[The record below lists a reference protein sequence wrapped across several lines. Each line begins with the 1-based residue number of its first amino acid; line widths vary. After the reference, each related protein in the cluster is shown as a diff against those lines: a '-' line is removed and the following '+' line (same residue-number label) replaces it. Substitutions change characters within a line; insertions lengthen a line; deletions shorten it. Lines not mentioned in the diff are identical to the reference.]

1 LLALVSGIRSQDREL
16 IIMRKKQSNILLWIF
31 IFFIVSSLFYYFI
44 IYNRNSSVEN
54 KDITYVRAK
63 VLEVISSDL
72 TEEGYIPGVY
82 AGTQE
87 LKIEILSG
95 KFKGQKVNLTNSRL
109 HGDLVYDVVA
119 EDGMEIVLAVKE
131 REGKSPSIGVDT
143 YARDKVLYILIFLF
157 VFVLIVVGRIKG
169 LMALISLIINGL
181 LIAFFMLPLMFKGY
195 SPILLAIIT
204 ATIVI
209 FLSLMLIGGFNKKSL
224 AAIIGTSAGVVIA
237 GIISLISGKFAHLTG
252 ITGEASEQLV
262 YIVSDFPINI
272 KGIMFAGI
280 IISSLGAVMDVGMS
294 IASVIFEIHNKAPEL
309 NKAELFKSGM
319 NVGKDIMG
327 TMANT
332 LILAFAGCSLSIMI
346 LLMAYNMPYFRAI
359 NLNTVSTEIIQG
371 LSGTIGLVLT
381 VPITS
386 LVSALFIANKQ
397 KKYKINN

>member
-1 LLALVSGIRSQDREL
+1 MG
-16 IIMRKKQSNILLWIF
+16 KKQFNILLWIF

-44 IYNRNSSVEN
+44 IYDRNSSVEN

-63 VLEVISSDL
+63 VLEVIDSDL
-72 TEEGYIPGVY
+72 TEEGNIPGVY

-87 LKIEILSG
+87 LKIEVLSG
-95 KFKGQKVNLTNSRL
+95 KFKGQKLILTNSRL
-109 HGDLVYDVVA
+109 HSDLVYDVVA

-169 LMALISLIINGL
+169 LMALISLIITGL

-195 SPILLAIIT
+195 SSVLLAIIT

-237 GIISLISGKFAHLTG
+237 GIISLISGKLAHLTG

-397 KKYKINN
+397 KKYDANN

>member
-1 LLALVSGIRSQDREL
+1 
-16 IIMRKKQSNILLWIF
+16 MRKKQINIFLWIF
-31 IFFIVSSLFYYFI
+31 IFFIASSLFYYFI
-44 IYNRNSSVEN
+44 IYNRNSSVDN
-54 KDITYVRAK
+54 KNINYVRAK
-63 VLEVISSDL
+63 VLEVIDSDL

-82 AGTQE
+82 IGTQE

-95 KFKGQKVNLTNSRL
+95 KFKGQKLILTNSRL

-119 EDGMEIVLAVKE
+119 EDGMEIVLAVRE
-131 REGKSPSIGVDT
+131 REGQSPSIGVDT

-157 VFVLIVVGRIKG
+157 IFVLIVVGRIKG
-169 LMALISLIINGL
+169 LMALISLIITGL
-181 LIAFFMLPLMFKGY
+181 LIAFFMLPLMFKGH
-195 SPILLAIIT
+195 SQILLAVIT

-237 GIISLISGKFAHLTG
+237 GIISLISGRLAHLTG
-252 ITGEASEQLV
+252 ITGEASEQLI
-262 YIVSDFPINI
+262 YIVSSFPINI

-294 IASVIFEIHNKAPEL
+294 IASVVFEIHNKAPEL
-309 NKAELFKSGM
+309 SKAELFKSGM

-371 LSGTIGLVLT
+371 LSGSIGLILT

-386 LVSALFIANKQ
+386 MVSALFIANSSQ
-397 KKYKINN
+397 KNFDND

>member
-1 LLALVSGIRSQDREL
+1 MS
-16 IIMRKKQSNILLWIF
+16 KKQINIFLWIF
-31 IFFIVSSLFYYFI
+31 IFFIISSLFYYFI
-44 IYNRNSSVEN
+44 VHNRSSSVDN
-54 KDITYVRAK
+54 KDIIYVRAK

-82 AGTQE
+82 IGTQE

-95 KFKGQKVNLTNSRL
+95 KFKGQKLILTNSRL

-119 EDGMEIVLAVKE
+119 EDGMEIVLAVRE
-131 REGKSPSIGVDT
+131 REGQSPSIGVDT

-157 VFVLIVVGRIKG
+157 IFVLIGVGRLKG
-169 LMALISLIINGL
+169 LMALISLVITGL
-181 LIAFFMLPLMFKGY
+181 LIAFFMLPLMFKGF
-195 SPILLAIIT
+195 SPILLAVIT
-204 ATIVI
+204 ASIVI
-209 FLSLMLIGGFNKKSL
+209 FISLMLIGGFNKKSL

-237 GIISLISGKFAHLTG
+237 GIISLISGRLAHLTG
-252 ITGEASEQLV
+252 ITGEASEQLI
-262 YIVSDFPINI
+262 YIVGSFPINI

-309 NKAELFKSGM
+309 SKAELFKSGM

-371 LSGTIGLVLT
+371 LSGSIGLVLT

-386 LVSALFIANKQ
+386 MVSALFISNKSE
-397 KKYKINN
+397 KILTMINF

>member
-1 LLALVSGIRSQDREL
+1 MG
-16 IIMRKKQSNILLWIF
+16 KKQLNILLWIF
-31 IFFIVSSLFYYFI
+31 IFFIVSLLFYYFI
-44 IYNRNSSVEN
+44 IYNRNSSVDN

-63 VLEVISSDL
+63 VLEVISSNL
-72 TEEGYIPGVY
+72 TEEGNIPGVY
-82 AGTQE
+82 IGTQE

-95 KFKGQKVNLTNSRL
+95 KFKGQKLILTNSRL

-119 EDGMEIVLAVKE
+119 EDDMEIVLAVRE
-131 REGKSPSIGVDT
+131 REGQSPSIGVDT

-157 VFVLIVVGRIKG
+157 IFVLIGVGRIKG
-169 LMALISLIINGL
+169 LMALISLVITGL

-204 ATIVI
+204 ASIVI

-237 GIISLISGKFAHLTG
+237 GIISLISGRLAHLTG
-252 ITGEASEQLV
+252 ITGEASEQLI
-262 YIVSDFPINI
+262 YIVGSFPINI

-294 IASVIFEIHNKAPEL
+294 IASVVFEIHNKAPEL

-332 LILAFAGCSLSIMI
+332 LILTFAGCSLSIMI

-371 LSGTIGLVLT
+371 LSGSIGLILT

-386 LVSALFIANKQ
+386 FVSALFISNSSRKNF
-397 KKYKINN
+397 NND

>member
-1 LLALVSGIRSQDREL
+1 MG
-16 IIMRKKQSNILLWIF
+16 KKKINILLWIF
-31 IFFIVSSLFYYFI
+31 IFLIVSSLFYYFI
-44 IYNRNSSVEN
+44 IYNRNSSVDNDN
-54 KDITYVRAK
+54 KEITYVRAK
-63 VLEVISSDL
+63 VLEVIDSDL

-82 AGTQE
+82 IGTQE

-95 KFKGQKVNLTNSRL
+95 EFKGQKLILTNSRL

-119 EDGMEIVLAVKE
+119 EDGMEIVLAVRE
-131 REGKSPSIGVDT
+131 REGQSPSIGVDT

-157 VFVLIVVGRIKG
+157 IFVLIGVGRIKG
-169 LMALISLIINGL
+169 LMALISLVITGL

-204 ATIVI
+204 ASIVI
-209 FLSLMLIGGFNKKSL
+209 FISLMLIGGFNKKSL

-237 GIISLISGKFAHLTG
+237 GIISLISGKLTHLTG
-252 ITGEASEQLV
+252 ITGEASEQLI
-262 YIVSDFPINI
+262 YIVGSFPINI

-309 NKAELFKSGM
+309 NKVELFKSGM

-359 NLNTVSTEIIQG
+359 NLNMVSTEIIQG
-371 LSGTIGLVLT
+371 LSGSIGLVLT

-386 LVSALFIANKQ
+386 FVSALFIKNRKQ
-397 KKYKINN
+397 EV

>member
-1 LLALVSGIRSQDREL
+1 MI
-16 IIMRKKQSNILLWIF
+16 
-31 IFFIVSSLFYYFI
+31 
-44 IYNRNSSVEN
+44 
-54 KDITYVRAK
+54 
-63 VLEVISSDL
+63 
-72 TEEGYIPGVY
+72 
-82 AGTQE
+82 
-87 LKIEILSG
+87 
-95 KFKGQKVNLTNSRL
+95 LTNSRL

-119 EDGMEIVLAVKE
+119 EDGMEIVLAVRE
-131 REGKSPSIGVDT
+131 REGQPPSFGVDT

-157 VFVLIVVGRIKG
+157 IFVLIGVGRIKG
-169 LMALISLIINGL
+169 LMALISLVITGL

-195 SPILLAIIT
+195 SPILLAVIT
-204 ATIVI
+204 ASIVI
-209 FLSLMLIGGFNKKSL
+209 FISLMLIGGFNKKSL

-237 GIISLISGKFAHLTG
+237 GIISLISGRLAHLTG
-252 ITGEASEQLV
+252 ITGEASEQLI
-262 YIVSDFPINI
+262 YIVSSFPINI

-294 IASVIFEIHNKAPEL
+294 IASVVFEIHNKVPEL

-359 NLNTVSTEIIQG
+359 NLNMVSTEIIQG
-371 LSGTIGLVLT
+371 LSGSIGLVLT

-386 LVSALFIANKQ
+386 MVSALFISNKLR
-397 KKYKINN
+397 KNFNND

>member
-1 LLALVSGIRSQDREL
+1 MG
-16 IIMRKKQSNILLWIF
+16 KKQFNILLWIF

-63 VLEVISSDL
+63 VLEVIDSDL
-72 TEEGYIPGVY
+72 TEEGNIPGVY

-95 KFKGQKVNLTNSRL
+95 KFKGQKLILTNSRL
-109 HGDLVYDVVA
+109 HSDLVYDVVA

-169 LMALISLIINGL
+169 LMALISLIITGL

-195 SPILLAIIT
+195 SSVLLAIIT

-237 GIISLISGKFAHLTG
+237 GIISLISGKLAHLTG

-309 NKAELFKSGM
+309 NRAELFKSGM

-386 LVSALFIANKQ
+386 LISALFIENKQ

>member
-1 LLALVSGIRSQDREL
+1 MG
-16 IIMRKKQSNILLWIF
+16 KKQINIFLWIF
-31 IFFIVSSLFYYFI
+31 IFFIASSLFYYFI
-44 IYNRNSSVEN
+44 IYNRNSSVNN

-63 VLEVISSDL
+63 VLEVIDSDL
-72 TEEGYIPGVY
+72 TEEGNIPGVY
-82 AGTQE
+82 IGTQE

-95 KFKGQKVNLTNSRL
+95 KFKGQKLILTNSRL

-119 EDGMEIVLAVKE
+119 EDGMEIVLAVRE
-131 REGKSPSIGVDT
+131 REGQSPSIGVDT

-157 VFVLIVVGRIKG
+157 IFVLIVVGRIKG
-169 LMALISLIINGL
+169 LMALISLIITGL
-181 LIAFFMLPLMFKGY
+181 LIAFFMLPLMFKGH
-195 SPILLAIIT
+195 SPILLAVIT

-224 AAIIGTSAGVVIA
+224 AAIIGTSAGVIIA
-237 GIISLISGKFAHLTG
+237 GIISLISGKMAHLTG
-252 ITGEASEQLV
+252 ITGEASEQLI
-262 YIVSDFPINI
+262 YIVSSFPINI

-294 IASVIFEIHNKAPEL
+294 IASVVFEIHNKAPEL
-309 NKAELFKSGM
+309 GKAELFKSGM

-332 LILAFAGCSLSIMI
+332 LILAFAGGSLCVMI

-359 NLNTVSTEIIQG
+359 NLNIVSTEIIQG
-371 LSGTIGLVLT
+371 LSGSIGLILT

-386 LVSALFIANKQ
+386 IVSALFIANSSRKNF
-397 KKYKINN
+397 NND

>member
-1 LLALVSGIRSQDREL
+1 
-16 IIMRKKQSNILLWIF
+16 MRKKQLNIFLLIF
-31 IFFIVSSLFYYFI
+31 IFFIASSLFYYFV
-44 IYNRNSSVEN
+44 IYNRENSVNN

-63 VLEVISSDL
+63 VLEVIDSDL

-82 AGTQE
+82 IGNQE

-95 KFKGQKVNLTNSRL
+95 EFKGQKLLLTNSRL

-119 EDGMEIVLAVKE
+119 EDGVEIVLAVKQ
-131 REGKSPSIGVDT
+131 REDSPPSFGVDT
-143 YARDKVLYILIFLF
+143 YARDKILYILIFIF
-157 VFVLIVVGRIKG
+157 IFVLIGVGKIKG
-169 LMALISLIINGL
+169 LMALISLIIAGL
-181 LIAFFMLPLMFKGY
+181 LIAFFMLPLMFKGH

-237 GIISLISGKFAHLTG
+237 GTISLVSGKMAHLTG
-252 ITGEASEQLV
+252 ITGEASEQLI
-262 YIVSDFPINI
+262 YIVSSFPINI
-272 KGIMFAGI
+272 QGIMFAGI

-294 IASVIFEIHNKAPEL
+294 IASVVFEIHNKVPEL
-309 NKAELFKSGM
+309 SKTELFKSGM

-332 LILAFAGCSLSIMI
+332 LILAFAGCSLSIII

-359 NLNTVSTEIIQG
+359 NLNTVSTEVIQG
-371 LSGTIGLVLT
+371 LSGSIGLILT

-386 LVSALFIANKQ
+386 LVSSLFITSISQ
-397 KKYKINN
+397 K

>member
-1 LLALVSGIRSQDREL
+1 
-16 IIMRKKQSNILLWIF
+16 MRKKPVNILLWIF
-31 IFFIVSSLFYYFI
+31 ILFIALSLFYYFVI
-44 IYNRNSSVEN
+44 HNRDSSMDN

-63 VLEVISSDL
+63 VLQVISSNL
-72 TEEGYIPGVY
+72 TEQENIPDVYI
-82 AGTQE
+82 GTQE
-87 LKIEILSG
+87 LQIEILSG
-95 KFKGQKVNLTNSRL
+95 EFKGQKLQLTNSQL

-119 EDGMEIVLAVKE
+119 EEGMEIVLAIKGKE
-131 REGKSPSIGVDT
+131 GQSPLVGIDT

-157 VFVLIVVGRIKG
+157 IFVLIGVGRIKG
-169 LMALISLIINGL
+169 LMALISLIITGL
-181 LIAFFMLPLMFKGY
+181 LIAFFMLPLMFRGY

-237 GIISLISGKFAHLTG
+237 GIISLISGRLAHLTG
-252 ITGEASEQLV
+252 ITGEASEQLI
-262 YIVSDFPINI
+262 YIVGSFPINI

-280 IISSLGAVMDVGMS
+280 IISSIGAVMDVGMS
-294 IASVIFEIHNKAPEL
+294 IASVVFEIHNNVPEL
-309 NKAELFKSGM
+309 SKAELFKSGM

-332 LILAFAGCSLSIMI
+332 LILAFAGCSLSIMV
-346 LLMAYNMPYFRAI
+346 LLMAYHMPYFRAI

-371 LSGTIGLVLT
+371 LSGSIGLILT

-386 LVSALFIANKQ
+386 FISALFIENKQ
-397 KKYKINN
+397 KKSKVNN

>member
-1 LLALVSGIRSQDREL
+1 MG
-16 IIMRKKQSNILLWIF
+16 KKQFNILLWIF
-31 IFFIVSSLFYYFI
+31 IFFIASSLFYYI
-44 IYNRNSSVEN
+44 LVYNRDRSVDN
-54 KDITYVRAK
+54 KDIAYVRAK
-63 VLEVISSDL
+63 VLEVIDSDL
-72 TEEGYIPGVY
+72 TEEGYISGVY
-82 AGTQE
+82 IGTQE

-95 KFKGQKVNLTNSRL
+95 EFKGQKLILTNSRL

-131 REGKSPSIGVDT
+131 RDDQPPSFGVDT

-157 VFVLIVVGRIKG
+157 IFVLIVVGRIKG
-169 LMALISLIINGL
+169 LMALISLIITGL
-181 LIAFFMLPLMFKGY
+181 LIAFFMLPLMFKGH

-204 ATIVI
+204 AVIVI

-237 GIISLISGKFAHLTG
+237 GIISLISGRLAHLTG
-252 ITGEASEQLV
+252 ITGEASEQLI
-262 YIVSDFPINI
+262 YIVSSFPINI

-294 IASVIFEIHNKAPEL
+294 ISSVVFEIHNKVPEL
-309 NKAELFKSGM
+309 SKAELFKSGM

-371 LSGTIGLVLT
+371 LSGSIGLVLT

-386 LVSALFIANKQ
+386 FISALFIENKQ

>member
-1 LLALVSGIRSQDREL
+1 
-16 IIMRKKQSNILLWIF
+16 MRKKQSNILLWIF

-157 VFVLIVVGRIKG
+157 IFVLIGVGRIKG
-169 LMALISLIINGL
+169 LMALISLVITGL

-204 ATIVI
+204 ATIII

-224 AAIIGTSAGVVIA
+224 AAVIGTSAGVVIA
-237 GIISLISGKFAHLTG
+237 GIVSLISGKLAHLTG
-252 ITGEASEQLV
+252 ITGEASEQLI
-262 YIVSDFPINI
+262 YIVGSFPINI
-272 KGIMFAGI
+272 RGIMFAGI

-332 LILAFAGCSLSIMI
+332 LILAFAGCSLSIMV
-346 LLMAYNMPYFRAI
+346 LLMAYDMPYFRAI

-371 LSGTIGLVLT
+371 LSGSIGLILT

-386 LVSALFIANKQ
+386 IISALFIENKR
-397 KKYKINN
+397 KKYRINN

>member
-1 LLALVSGIRSQDREL
+1 ME
-16 IIMRKKQSNILLWIF
+16 KKQLNIFLWIF
-31 IFFIVSSLFYYFI
+31 IFFIASSLFYYFI
-44 IYNRNSSVEN
+44 IYNRNSSVDNGN

-63 VLEVISSDL
+63 VLEVIDSDL

-82 AGTQE
+82 IGTQE

-95 KFKGQKVNLTNSRL
+95 EFKGQKLILTNSRL

-119 EDGMEIVLAVKE
+119 EDGMEIVLAVRE
-131 REGKSPSIGVDT
+131 REGQPPSFGVDT

-157 VFVLIVVGRIKG
+157 IFVLIGVGRIKG
-169 LMALISLIINGL
+169 LMALISLVITGL
-181 LIAFFMLPLMFKGY
+181 LIAFFMLPLMFKGF
-195 SPILLAIIT
+195 SPILLAVIT
-204 ATIVI
+204 ASIVI
-209 FLSLMLIGGFNKKSL
+209 FISLMLIGGFNKKSL

-237 GIISLISGKFAHLTG
+237 GIISLISGRLAHLTG
-252 ITGEASEQLV
+252 ITGEASEQLI
-262 YIVSDFPINI
+262 YIVSSFPINI

-294 IASVIFEIHNKAPEL
+294 IASVVFEIHNKVPEL

-359 NLNTVSTEIIQG
+359 NLNMVSTEIIQG
-371 LSGTIGLVLT
+371 LSGSIGLVLT

-386 LVSALFIANKQ
+386 MVSALFISNKLR
-397 KKYKINN
+397 KNFNND

>member
-1 LLALVSGIRSQDREL
+1 MG
-16 IIMRKKQSNILLWIF
+16 KKQFNILLWIF
-31 IFFIVSSLFYYFI
+31 IFFIVALLFYYFI

-63 VLEVISSDL
+63 VLEVIDSDL
-72 TEEGYIPGVY
+72 TEEGNIPGVY

-95 KFKGQKVNLTNSRL
+95 KFKGQKLILTNSRL
-109 HGDLVYDVVA
+109 HSDLVYDVVA

-169 LMALISLIINGL
+169 LMALISLIITGL

-386 LVSALFIANKQ
+386 LISALFIENKQ

>member
-1 LLALVSGIRSQDREL
+1 MG
-16 IIMRKKQSNILLWIF
+16 KKQFNIFLWIF
-31 IFFIVSSLFYYFI
+31 IFIIVSSLFYYFI
-44 IYNRNSSVEN
+44 IYSRDGSVDN

-72 TEEGYIPGVY
+72 TEEGNIPGVY
-82 AGTQE
+82 IGTQE

-95 KFKGQKVNLTNSRL
+95 EFKGQKLNLTNSRL

-119 EDGMEIVLAVKE
+119 EEGMEIVLAIKR
-131 REGKSPSIGVDT
+131 REGQSPSVGIDT

-157 VFVLIVVGRIKG
+157 IFVLIGVGRIKG
-169 LMALISLIINGL
+169 LMALISLIITGL
-181 LIAFFMLPLMFKGY
+181 LIAFFMLPLMFKGKGH

-237 GIISLISGKFAHLTG
+237 GIISLISGRLAHLTG
-252 ITGEASEQLV
+252 ITGEASEQLI
-262 YIVSDFPINI
+262 YIVSTFPINI

-294 IASVIFEIHNKAPEL
+294 IASVVFEIHTKVPGL
-309 NKAELFKSGM
+309 NKTELFKSGM
-319 NVGKDIMG
+319 NVGKDIIG

-332 LILAFAGCSLSIMI
+332 LILAFAGGSLCIMI
-346 LLMAYNMPYFRAI
+346 LLMAYNMPYFRVI

-371 LSGTIGLVLT
+371 LSGSIGLVVT

-386 LVSALFIANKQ
+386 FVSALFIENKQ
-397 KKYKINN
+397 KKYK

>member
-1 LLALVSGIRSQDREL
+1 MG
-16 IIMRKKQSNILLWIF
+16 KKQINRLLWIF

-44 IYNRNSSVEN
+44 IYNRNSSVDN
-54 KDITYVRAK
+54 KEITYVRAK

-82 AGTQE
+82 IGTQE

-95 KFKGQKVNLTNSRL
+95 KFKGQILTLTNSRL

-119 EDGMEIVLAVKE
+119 EDGMDIVLAVKE
-131 REGKSPSIGVDT
+131 REGQSPSIGVDT

-157 VFVLIVVGRIKG
+157 IFVLIGVGRIKG
-169 LMALISLIINGL
+169 LMALISLVITGL
-181 LIAFFMLPLMFKGY
+181 LIAFFMLPLMFKGF
-195 SPILLAIIT
+195 SPILLAVIT
-204 ATIVI
+204 ASIVI
-209 FLSLMLIGGFNKKSL
+209 FISLMLIGGFNKKSL

-237 GIISLISGKFAHLTG
+237 GIISLISGRLAHLTG
-252 ITGEASEQLV
+252 ITGEASEQLI
-262 YIVSDFPINI
+262 YIVGSFPINI

-294 IASVIFEIHNKAPEL
+294 IASVVFEIHNKAPEL

-359 NLNTVSTEIIQG
+359 NLNMVSTEIIQG
-371 LSGTIGLVLT
+371 LSGSIGLVLT

-386 LVSALFIANKQ
+386 MVSALFISNKFQ
-397 KKYKINN
+397 KNFNND

>member
-1 LLALVSGIRSQDREL
+1 MG
-16 IIMRKKQSNILLWIF
+16 KKQFNILLWIF

-44 IYNRNSSVEN
+44 IYNRNSSVDN

-63 VLEVISSDL
+63 VLEVIDSDL
-72 TEEGYIPGVY
+72 TEEGNIPGVY

-95 KFKGQKVNLTNSRL
+95 KFKGQKLILTNSRL
-109 HGDLVYDVVA
+109 HSDLVYDVVA

-143 YARDKVLYILIFLF
+143 YARDKVLYMLIFLF

-169 LMALISLIINGL
+169 LMALISLIITGL

-237 GIISLISGKFAHLTG
+237 GIVSLISGKLAHLTG

-294 IASVIFEIHNKAPEL
+294 IASVVFEIHNKAPEL
-309 NKAELFKSGM
+309 SKVELFKSGM

-371 LSGTIGLVLT
+371 LSGSIGLVLT

-386 LVSALFIANKQ
+386 LISALFIENKQ
-397 KKYKINN
+397 KKY

>member
-1 LLALVSGIRSQDREL
+1 MS
-16 IIMRKKQSNILLWIF
+16 KKRSNIFLWIF

-44 IYNRNSSVEN
+44 IYNRNSSVDN
-54 KDITYVRAK
+54 KDIAYVRAK

-82 AGTQE
+82 IGTQE

-95 KFKGQKVNLTNSRL
+95 KFKGQKLILTNSRL

-119 EDGMEIVLAVKE
+119 EDGMEIVLAVRE
-131 REGKSPSIGVDT
+131 REGQSPSVGIDT

-157 VFVLIVVGRIKG
+157 ILVLIGVGRIKG
-169 LMALISLIINGL
+169 LMALISLVITGL
-181 LIAFFMLPLMFKGY
+181 LIAFFMLPLMFRGY
-195 SPILLAIIT
+195 SPILLAVIT
-204 ATIVI
+204 ASIVI

-237 GIISLISGKFAHLTG
+237 GIISLISGKMSHLTG
-252 ITGEASEQLV
+252 ITGEASEQLI
-262 YIVSDFPINI
+262 YIVSSFPINI

-371 LSGTIGLVLT
+371 LSGSIGLVLT

-386 LVSALFIANKQ
+386 IVSALFIANSSRKNF
-397 KKYKINN
+397 NND

>member
-1 LLALVSGIRSQDREL
+1 ME
-16 IIMRKKQSNILLWIF
+16 KKQISILLWIF
-31 IFFIVSSLFYYFI
+31 IFFIISSLFYYFI
-44 IYNRNSSVEN
+44 IYNRNSSVDNDN
-54 KDITYVRAK
+54 KEITYVRAK
-63 VLEVISSDL
+63 VLEVIDSDL
-72 TEEGYIPGVY
+72 TEEGNIPGVY
-82 AGTQE
+82 IGTQE

-95 KFKGQKVNLTNSRL
+95 KFKGQKLILTNSRL

-119 EDGMEIVLAVKE
+119 EDGMEIVLAVRE
-131 REGKSPSIGVDT
+131 REGQSPSIGVDT

-157 VFVLIVVGRIKG
+157 IFVLVGVGRIKG
-169 LMALISLIINGL
+169 LMALISLVITGL

-195 SPILLAIIT
+195 SPILLAVIT
-204 ATIVI
+204 ASIVI
-209 FLSLMLIGGFNKKSL
+209 FISLMLIGGFNKKSL

-237 GIISLISGKFAHLTG
+237 GIISLISGRLTHLTG
-252 ITGEASEQLV
+252 ITGEASEQLI
-262 YIVSDFPINI
+262 YIVGSFSINI

-294 IASVIFEIHNKAPEL
+294 IASVVFEIHNKAPEL

-319 NVGKDIMG
+319 NVGKDIIG

-371 LSGTIGLVLT
+371 LSGSIGLILT

-386 LVSALFIANKQ
+386 IVSALFISNSSRKNF
-397 KKYKINN
+397 NND

>member
-1 LLALVSGIRSQDREL
+1 
-16 IIMRKKQSNILLWIF
+16 
-31 IFFIVSSLFYYFI
+31 
-44 IYNRNSSVEN
+44 
-54 KDITYVRAK
+54 
-63 VLEVISSDL
+63 
-72 TEEGYIPGVY
+72 
-82 AGTQE
+82 
-87 LKIEILSG
+87 
-95 KFKGQKVNLTNSRL
+95 
-109 HGDLVYDVVA
+109 
-119 EDGMEIVLAVKE
+119 
-131 REGKSPSIGVDT
+131 
-143 YARDKVLYILIFLF
+143 
-157 VFVLIVVGRIKG
+157 
-169 LMALISLIINGL
+169 ALISLIITGL

-237 GIISLISGKFAHLTG
+237 GIISLVSGKFAHLTG
-252 ITGEASEQLV
+252 ITGEASEQLI
-262 YIVSDFPINI
+262 YIVGSFPINI

-332 LILAFAGCSLSIMI
+332 LILAFAGCSLSIMV
-346 LLMAYNMPYFRAI
+346 LLMAYDMPYFRAI

-371 LSGTIGLVLT
+371 LSGSIGLILT

-386 LVSALFIANKQ
+386 IISALFIENKR
-397 KKYKINN
+397 KKYRINN